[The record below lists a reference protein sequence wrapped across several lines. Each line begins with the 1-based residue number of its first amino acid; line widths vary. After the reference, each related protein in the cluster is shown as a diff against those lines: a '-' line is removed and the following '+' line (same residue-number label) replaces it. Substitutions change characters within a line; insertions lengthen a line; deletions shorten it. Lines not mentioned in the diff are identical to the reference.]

1 MNNTRFFSPV
11 VMLSLAAAAILLLA
25 LGFIAW
31 LTLTETNIDLS
42 GLTFRQDSP
51 PASVDLHP
59 ATFNAEGLAIYHQS
73 ERNLP
78 LLSTNEVGLSLY
90 RESEWGTN
98 SFTRPNAAG
107 LAIYKQSERN
117 SVVPVSIEQG
127 LAIYHQSERNAF
139 PADPDSEKDE
149 GMKIYYASERGR

>member
-31 LTLTETNIDLS
+31 LTLPDTNIDLS
-42 GLTFRQDSP
+42 GLTFRQESA
-51 PASVDLHP
+51 PASVDLHS

-73 ERNLP
+73 ERNIAL
-78 LLSTNEVGLSLY
+78 TRANEAGMAIY
-90 RESEWGTN
+90 RESEWGAN
-98 SFTRPNAAG
+98 SSTRPNAAG

-127 LAIYHQSERNAF
+127 LAIYHQSERNAY
-139 PADPDSEKDE
+139 PADTDSAKEE
-149 GMKIYYASERGR
+149 GMRIYFASERGR

>member
-1 MNNTRFFSPV
+1 MNNTRIFSPV
-11 VMLSLAAAAILLLA
+11 VMLSLAAGVILLLA

-31 LTLTETNIDLS
+31 LTLAEANIDLS
-42 GLTFRQDSP
+42 GLTFRQESP
-51 PASVDLHP
+51 PASADLHS

-73 ERNLP
+73 ERNLA
-78 LLSTNEVGLSLY
+78 LTRANEAGLAIY

-98 SFTRPNAAG
+98 SFARSNAAG

-127 LAIYHQSERNAF
+127 LAIYRKSEHTSFA
-139 PADPDSEKDE
+139 ADPDSAREE

>member
-11 VMLSLAAAAILLLA
+11 VMLSLAAVAVLLLA

-31 LTLTETNIDLS
+31 LALSDTNIDLS
-42 GLTFRQDSP
+42 GLTFRQESA
-51 PASVDLHP
+51 PASVDLHS

-73 ERNLP
+73 ERNVP
-78 LLSTNEVGLSLY
+78 FMHANDIGLSIY

-98 SFTRPNAAG
+98 SFARPNSAG

-139 PADPDSEKDE
+139 EDDPDTAKEE